1 MRGRGEWDYFDGY
14 DSLRHPI
21 LIRPRSTLS
30 HSQQG
35 SLHPSLSSADLK
47 PGLRCSCFL
56 SILRLVCGGRGG
68 RCASSGCKYAKI
80 VLKGFAAN
88 RAELVVGFWY
98 EEYIF
103 KGFYFFRVVIFGT
116 MNLFAFDSFLFYF
129 SFWIILGVVFL
140 TQRDSTF

>member
-1 MRGRGEWDYFDGY
+1 MGGGKEWDYFDGY

-30 HSQQG
+30 HSQRG
-35 SLHPSLSSADLK
+35 SLLPSVSSADLQ
-47 PGLRCSCFL
+47 PGLRCNCFL
-56 SILRLVCGGRGG
+56 SIPRLVCGGRGE
-68 RCASSGCKYAKI
+68 RCADCSDKYAKI

-88 RAELVVGFWY
+88 GAKLVVGFWY

-103 KGFYFFRVVIFGT
+103 RGLYFFGVVVFGS
-116 MNLFAFDSFLFYF
+116 MNLFAFDSFLFSF

-140 TQRDSTF
+140 TQRDGTF